1 MVYKKGT
8 YDSFELKNKKEWWM
22 AEALGLLE
30 TIEEYDKTNMVEM
43 KTQVHLMLAETKKM
57 LQDWYEGKIEEV
69 SYPSLWDTLEIDDY
83 WRYNETN
90 DDIFCTTRKEELPI
104 WIDALEL
111 VIEFLFCH
119 DTWEQENLENLYV

>member
-1 MVYKKGT
+1 MLYKKGT

-69 SYPSLWDTLEIDDY
+69 NELSVVSWSHDQGKKNDAR
-83 WRYNETN
+83 RY
-90 DDIFCTTRKEELPI
+90 
-104 WIDALEL
+104 
-111 VIEFLFCH
+111 
-119 DTWEQENLENLYV
+119 